1 MDFRRCYGC
10 YGWCKSVARRLRL
23 TFMVP
28 KSYVRS
34 NSGIKFAEL
43 TLQLFIKR
51 WNIHPI
57 KSRFVKSW
65 HTFLKSQIFILY
77 HVMTEKEKM
86 WVSKIYFDSNWG
98 FIILN
103 QRTKLF
109 GSGPICR
116 FTLSKSKPAIFAANE
131 HACKAGRHS
140 FFAVGYLQGCSWSQC
155 FENRYLTILLWKN

>member
-43 TLQLFIKR
+43 TLQLFIKG

-65 HTFLKSQIFILY
+65 HTFLKSQILNFISRNDW
-77 HVMTEKEKM
+77 KRKKI
-86 WVSKIYFDSNWG
+86 VSFENLCRYKLG
-98 FIILN
+98 F
-103 QRTKLF
+103 
-109 GSGPICR
+109 
-116 FTLSKSKPAIFAANE
+116 LSYWTNE
-131 HACKAGRHS
+131 RKCSAVGR
-140 FFAVGYLQGCSWSQC
+140 FAVLRSA
-155 FENRYLTILLWKN
+155 NRSLPFSRPMSTYVRRDNTA

>member
-43 TLQLFIKR
+43 TLQLFIKG

-57 KSRFVKSW
+57 NSRFVKSW

-98 FIILN
+98 FIIL
-103 QRTKLF
+103 
-109 GSGPICR
+109 
-116 FTLSKSKPAIFAANE
+116 TLRRPNLLGVHVPVSPDLAKTAKVRSDHSKN
-131 HACKAGRHS
+131 
-140 FFAVGYLQGCSWSQC
+140 
-155 FENRYLTILLWKN
+155 LTHVFDNAKNGNLG

>member
-43 TLQLFIKR
+43 TLQLFIKG

-57 KSRFVKSW
+57 NSRFVKSW
-65 HTFLKSQIFILY
+65 HSFLKSQILILY
-77 HVMTEKEKM
+77 HLMTEKEK
-86 WVSKIYFDSNWG
+86 SKFRKSMSIQTG
-98 FIILN
+98 F
-103 QRTKLF
+103 
-109 GSGPICR
+109 
-116 FTLSKSKPAIFAANE
+116 LSYLTNE
-131 HACKAGRHS
+131 RNCSAVAR
-140 FFAVGYLQGCSWSQC
+140 FAVLRS
-155 FENRYLTILLWKN
+155 ENQSPPFSRPMSTHVRRDTTA